1 MAEAAETMEK
11 AAPVPSVMP
20 MKMVMIIAAGALLIG
35 LGGAVGVMKFMGG
48 GHKEEEKVEATA
60 AAAAPAP
67 SHGEAQ
73 PKQAEH
79 GGAPGQIFDVDP
91 FIVNLADGPDIKYL
105 KLTVKLELDRA
116 DAVEE
121 LKARTPALRDSIL
134 ILLSSKESTTL
145 RTAQGKLQLRD
156 EIVQRV
162 NGLLPRPWVKTAY
175 FLEFVLQ

>member
-11 AAPVPSVMP
+11 ATPVPSVMP
-20 MKMVMIIAAGALLIG
+20 MKMVIIIAVGALLIG

-48 GHKEEEKVEATA
+48 GHKEEEKVEAKA
-60 AAAAPAP
+60 AAAAP

-73 PKQAEH
+73 PKQVEH

-91 FIVNLADGPDIKYL
+91 FIVNLADGPEIKYL